1 MVERFEIAGA
11 GTERRRTARNI
22 EVESTIVTGEA
33 SSELRARRLRDL
45 ARVRRWAPVFG
56 GTDIARLDSYDLV
69 VLDCVGDR
77 DGSETSATDLATL
90 HSSGVLVLS
99 YLSVGT
105 AEAWRPYAKLV
116 PRSWTLADV
125 EDWPGERY
133 VNAGEPGWQE
143 IMETEAQRLSARGL
157 DGLYLDNLDVAED
170 FPWTRGGV
178 IELVLKLRAAVP
190 EMLLI
195 AQNGL
200 SVADELPIDAIS
212 HEDTFW
218 RWDGGYRP
226 SSAEE
231 TAAIVRRLR
240 GLRARGLPVL
250 TLDYTAV
257 GSEAAG
263 EVVARSL
270 AEGFIPAVSVLQLDR
285 PPHAGA

>member
-1 MVERFEIAGA
+1 MNEPDTVEYEHM
-11 GTERRRTARNI
+11 T
-22 EVESTIVTGEA
+22 VTGGA

-45 ARVRRWAPVFG
+45 AEARRWAPVFG
-56 GTDIARLDSYDLV
+56 GTDVAGLQSYDLV

-77 DGSETSATDLATL
+77 DGSEISAADLATL

-105 AEAWRPYAKLV
+105 LEAWRPYAELV
-116 PRSWTLADV
+116 PPSWTLADV
-125 EDWPGERY
+125 EDWPDERY
-133 VNAGEPGWQE
+133 VNGGEPGWQE
-143 IMETEAQRLSARGL
+143 IMETEARRLSARGL

-170 FPWTRGGV
+170 FPETRGGV
-178 IELVLKLRAAVP
+178 IDLVLKLRAAVP

-200 SVADELPIDAIS
+200 SVADELPIDGIS

-231 TAAIVRRLR
+231 TAAIVR
-240 GLRARGLPVL
+240 GLRALRSRGLPVL
-250 TLDYTAV
+250 TLDYTPV
-257 GSEAAG
+257 VSDAAG

-270 AEGFIPAVSVLQLDR
+270 AEGFVPAVSVLELDR

>member
-1 MVERFEIAGA
+1 
-11 GTERRRTARNI
+11 
-22 EVESTIVTGEA
+22 
-33 SSELRARRLRDL
+33 
-45 ARVRRWAPVFG
+45 VRRWAPVFG
-56 GTDIARLDSYDLV
+56 GTDIACLHSYDLV

-77 DGSETSATDLATL
+77 DGSEISATDLATL

-143 IMETEAQRLSARGL
+143 IMETEAQRLSAQGL

-178 IELVLKLRAAVP
+178 IELVLKLRAAAP

-218 RWDGGYRP
+218 RWDGGYRA

-231 TAAIVRRLR
+231 TGAIVRRLR

-250 TLDYTAV
+250 TLDYTPV
-257 GSEAAG
+257 GSDAAG
-263 EVVARSL
+263 DVVARSL

-285 PPHAGA
+285 PPHAGASR